1 MCAKNLETAT
11 TVDAAPQ
18 FTKKADVSKVLGSV
32 SKFEDAGNTDVFSR
46 KTSSYIE
53 NDATGARTQLYRE
66 NGVYYFDMWIP
77 IREDLN
83 AISGFNWP
91 DEVF

>member
-1 MCAKNLETAT
+1 MEGKTEDGNPVAI
-11 TVDAAPQ
+11 TVQ
-18 FTKKADVSKVLGSV
+18 MADVSKVLGSV
-32 SKFEDAGNTDVFSR
+32 SKFEDAGNTVVFS
-46 KTSSYIE
+46 KKGSYIE
-53 NDATGARTQLYRE
+53 NDATGAKTQLFRE

-83 AISGFNWP
+83 VISGFNWP